1 DFVALN
7 RDAVR
12 SGLVTSKELRQYRIQ
27 VGDLQVKAAEQ
38 QQCRTSRRAH
48 LVPDIV
54 FGIRNRP
61 SSPLADVL
69 AHHYGH
75 RWLEEQPDLKTAVRK
90 QKLDPQLPVKPQMR
104 SIRSFGFELSSVLLI
119 GGRYGFLIDSLLAL
133 RPPPALFSRP
143 NPPELRGGFPE
154 PPFPQREPVPRRENP
169 ALPGPAHRHRCL
181 GASFLIRDILA
192 DCRFCSDPG
201 HPEPGAEPIRP
212 GPAEYSAGSIII
224 FKRNPSEPAEVLIRS
239 DVISTCPLSAHA
251 GPEPGLLKKVRK
263 ARTAF
268 SEQQLTQLEKSF
280 QNRKYL
286 SVQDRMELAAS
297 LQLSN
302 TQVKTWYQNRR

>member
-1 DFVALN
+1 MDLPASG
-7 RDAVR
+7 R
-12 SGLVTSKELRQYRIQ
+12 SR
-27 VGDLQVKAAEQ
+27 
-38 QQCRTSRRAH
+38 
-48 LVPDIV
+48 
-54 FGIRNRP
+54 
-61 SSPLADVL
+61 
-69 AHHYGH
+69 
-75 RWLEEQPDLKTAVRK
+75 
-90 QKLDPQLPVKPQMR
+90 
-104 SIRSFGFELSSVLLI
+104 
-119 GGRYGFLIDSLLAL
+119 FLIDSLLAL

-143 NPPELRGGFPE
+143 NPPELRCGFPE

-192 DCRFCSDPG
+192 DCRFYKPIWDPYGMPSFSPHGAHLGMLAGVLQFSDRFRSGSGSMRPDQSG
-201 HPEPGAEPIRP
+201 PVFVLHEEFVSAEQAQSSSVQSYP
-212 GPAEYSAGSIII
+212 
-224 FKRNPSEPAEVLIRS
+224 NLNH
-239 DVISTCPLSAHA
+239 L
-251 GPEPGLLKKVRK
+251 KVRK

-302 TQVKTWYQNRR
+302 TQVKTWYQNRSHGRVLDPSEPHSMSIGVSPSDPVPPA

>member
-1 DFVALN
+1 MDLPASG
-7 RDAVR
+7 R
-12 SGLVTSKELRQYRIQ
+12 SR
-27 VGDLQVKAAEQ
+27 
-38 QQCRTSRRAH
+38 
-48 LVPDIV
+48 
-54 FGIRNRP
+54 
-61 SSPLADVL
+61 
-69 AHHYGH
+69 
-75 RWLEEQPDLKTAVRK
+75 
-90 QKLDPQLPVKPQMR
+90 
-104 SIRSFGFELSSVLLI
+104 
-119 GGRYGFLIDSLLAL
+119 FLIDSLLAL
-133 RPPPALFSRP
+133 RPPAALFSRP

-154 PPFPQREPVPRRENP
+154 PPFPQREPDPRRENP

-181 GASFLIRDILA
+181 GATFLIRDILA

-212 GPAEYSAGSIII
+212 GPAEYSAEFVSAEQAQSSSVQSYPNLNHLVIFTGSIII

-239 DVISTCPLSAHA
+239 D
-251 GPEPGLLKKVRK
+251 KVRK

-297 LQLSN
+297 LQLSD
-302 TQVKTWYQNRR
+302 TQVKTWYQNRRTGSSPAKCLADGSSPYFR